1 MVWARIRFKA
11 SYFNR
16 TKFIM
21 MSCSKNFSSGGD
33 LFFFVFFLRDC
44 FSYDGSIGYL
54 TAHNPKV

>member
-1 MVWARIRFKA
+1 MVWARILFNA

-21 MSCSKNFSSGGD
+21 MSCSKNFSSRGD
-33 LFFFVFFLRDC
+33 LFFLFFLRDC
-44 FSYDGSIGYL
+44 FSYGGSIGYL